1 MEQMVVQMV
10 GVKKKRR
17 NKMIGPLNLSIPQ
30 GYVVVIVGENGSG
43 KSTMMNMLMQTV
55 IPDEGDITWFGQSY
69 PSGIPPEI
77 KQQIGYVSEKSNLEE
92 DLMTAEEVAKFRSYW
107 YTDWDDMMLQ
117 RLFKTFNIPANT
129 KLNKMSK
136 GERRKVEI
144 SVALASRPK
153 LLLLDEPSSGLD
165 PFAWKRMIDILQEY
179 MIKGDSTIL
188 LSSHIV
194 DEIRRL
200 ADFIILVHQGRI
212 LGMVEKDN
220 LLDNWKEVWLKGDR
234 SMVEVEDLP
243 GIVSAQQESIG
254 VLRLITTECKQLEN
268 LLQQSGIQL
277 MKTRGLE
284 LDEIL
289 SLWIQRDEAVIAQS
303 ERGE

>member
-10 GVKKKRR
+10 AVKKKRR
-17 NKMIGPLNLSIPQ
+17 NKIIGPLNLSIPQ
-30 GYVVVIVGENGSG
+30 GYVVVLVGENGSG

-92 DLMTAEEVAKFRSYW
+92 DLMTAQEVAKFRSYW
-107 YTDWDDMMLQ
+107 YTDWDDGLLQ
-117 RLFKTFNIPANT
+117 KLFKTFNIPANT

-144 SVALASRPK
+144 AVALASRPK

-165 PFAWKRMIDILQEY
+165 PFAWKRMIDELQEY
-179 MIKGDSTIL
+179 MAQGESTIL
-188 LSSHIV
+188 LSTHIV

-212 LGMVEKDN
+212 LGMVEKDS
-220 LLDNWKEVWLKGDR
+220 LLDNWKEVWVKGDS
-234 SMVEVEDLP
+234 SMVEDLP

-289 SLWIQRDEAVIAQS
+289 SLWIQRDEAVIVQS

>member
-10 GVKKKRR
+10 AVKKKRR
-17 NKMIGPLNLSIPQ
+17 NKIIGPLNLSIPQ
-30 GYVVVIVGENGSG
+30 GYVVVLVGENGSG

-92 DLMTAEEVAKFRSYW
+92 DLMTAQEVAKFRSYW
-107 YTDWDDMMLQ
+107 YTDWDDMLLQ
-117 RLFKTFNIPANT
+117 KLFKSFNIPANT

-165 PFAWKRMIDILQEY
+165 PFAWKRMIDELQEY
-179 MIKGDSTIL
+179 MAQGESTIL
-188 LSSHIV
+188 LSTHIV

-212 LGMVEKDN
+212 LGMVEKDS
-220 LLDNWKEVWLKGDR
+220 LLDNWKEVWVKGDS
-234 SMVEVEDLP
+234 SMVEDLP

>member
-1 MEQMVVQMV
+1 MEQIVVQMV

-43 KSTMMNMLMQTV
+43 KSTMINMLMQTV

-69 PSGIPPEI
+69 PNGIPPEI
-77 KQQIGYVSEKSNLEE
+77 KQQIGYVSEKSNIEE

-107 YTDWDDMMLQ
+107 YKDWDDMLLQ
-117 RLFKTFNIPANT
+117 KLFKTFNIPVNT
-129 KLNKMSK
+129 RLNKMSK

-144 SVALASRPK
+144 SVALASHPK

-165 PFAWKRMIDILQEY
+165 PFAWKRMINELQEY
-179 MIKGDSTIL
+179 MAQGESTIL
-188 LSSHIV
+188 LSTHIV

-212 LGMVEKDN
+212 LGMVEKDS
-220 LLDNWKEVWLKGDR
+220 LLDNWKEVWMKGDI
-234 SMVEVEDLP
+234 SMVEDLP
-243 GIVSAQQESIG
+243 GIISAHQESIG
-254 VLRLITTECKQLEN
+254 MLRLITTECKELEN
-268 LLQQSGIQL
+268 LLQQSGIQV

-289 SLWIQRDEAVIAQS
+289 SLWIQRDEAVIVQS

>member
-1 MEQMVVQMV
+1 MEQMVVNMV

-43 KSTMMNMLMQTV
+43 KSTLINMLMQTV

-69 PSGIPPEI
+69 PNGIPPEI
-77 KQQIGYVSEKSNLEE
+77 KQQIGYVAEKSNIEE
-92 DLMTAEEVAKFRSYW
+92 DLMTAEEVSKFRSYW
-107 YTDWDDMMLQ
+107 YKDWDEILLQ
-117 RLFKTFNIPANT
+117 KLLKTFNIPMDT

-136 GERRKVEI
+136 GERRKLEI
-144 SVALASRPK
+144 AVALAPRPK

-165 PFAWKRMIDILQEY
+165 PFAWKRMIDELQEY
-179 MIKGDSTIL
+179 MEQGDSTIL
-188 LSSHIV
+188 LSTHIV
-194 DEIRRL
+194 DEIRKL

-212 LGMVEKDN
+212 LGMVEKDS
-220 LLDNWKEVWLKGDR
+220 LLDNWKELWISGD
-234 SMVEVEDLP
+234 STMVEDFP
-243 GIVSAQQESIG
+243 GIVSAQQESTG
-254 VLRLITTECKQLEN
+254 VLRVITTECKQLEN
-268 LLQQSGIQL
+268 LLHQSGIQL

-284 LDEIL
+284 LEEIL

-303 ERGE
+303 VRGE

>member
-1 MEQMVVQMV
+1 MEQTVVQMV
-10 GVKKKRR
+10 GVKKMRR

-43 KSTMMNMLMQTV
+43 KSTMINMLMQTV

-77 KQQIGYVSEKSNLEE
+77 KQQIGYVSEKSNIEE
-92 DLMTAEEVAKFRSYW
+92 DLMTAEEVARFRSYW
-107 YTDWDDMMLQ
+107 YKDWDDMLLQ
-117 RLFKTFNIPANT
+117 KLFKTFNIPVNT

-165 PFAWKRMIDILQEY
+165 PFAWKRMIDELQEY
-179 MIKGDSTIL
+179 MAQGESTIL
-188 LSSHIV
+188 LSTHIV

-212 LGMVEKDN
+212 LGMVEKDS
-220 LLDNWKEVWLKGDR
+220 LLDNWKEVWVKGDS
-234 SMVEVEDLP
+234 SMVEDLP

-254 VLRLITTECKQLEN
+254 VLRLITTECKELEN

-289 SLWIQRDEAVIAQS
+289 SLWIQRDEAVIVQS